1 MEENLSD
8 IFRRFAARNVRID
21 LMQNS
26 AVAFSV
32 AVDDGPRSR
41 ALIDE
46 LAKDYEVRYNDACE
60 LITVRH
66 FDESTLDRLITGKEV
81 LIEQRS
87 RNTAR
92 FVVK

>member
-1 MEENLSD
+1 
-8 IFRRFAARNVRID
+8 
-21 LMQNS
+21 MQNS

-32 AVDDGPRSR
+32 VVDDTPRSR
-41 ALIDE
+41 ALIDA
-46 LAKDYEVRYNDACE
+46 LGGAYDVRYNDGCD

-66 FDESTLDRLITGKEV
+66 FDEATLASLTAGKEV
-81 LIEQRS
+81 LVEQRS